1 MNFLKVTN
9 PLYTIDILGTPWI
22 FVFRS
27 FCKPKKLL
35 CNVFQDSDA
44 LSRMQQVLLNLQAE
58 LERVNGACNQVMN
71 DTENNT
77 KSIDELF
84 NLARTLEEVKA
95 DKDYVQSEVNVVSNG
110 SFESYCVLVERLWE
124 VRTTQINWKS
134 SVYFYL
140 IQECIPVG
148 CVPPAHWPYLVISYA
163 PPLATTHTPRNHA
176 CPPAT
181 THAPNNHAH
190 TPATMHTPLQPH
202 TPPLQPHMP
211 PATMHAP
218 SASMHAPPQPHMPP
232 GNHACPPA
240 TTHAPQQPCMLPLQP
255 CIPPQP
261 CMPPTTTHTPSN
273 HACPSPSNHAPPP
286 WTEFLTHASENITL
300 PQTSFAGGKNILL
313 Q

>member
-9 PLYTIDILGTPWI
+9 PLYTTCIDILGTPWI

-27 FCKPKKLL
+27 FCKPKKLSPFLVSYVLL

-58 LERVNGACNQVMN
+58 LERVNGACNQVMT

-124 VRTTQINWKS
+124 VRTTIINWKS
-134 SVYFYL
+134 SVYVYL

-148 CVPPAHWPYLVISYA
+148 CLPPAHWPYLVVSYA
-163 PPLATTHTPRNHA
+163 PP
-176 CPPAT
+176 
-181 THAPNNHAH
+181 
-190 TPATMHTPLQPH
+190 
-202 TPPLQPHMP
+202 
-211 PATMHAP
+211 
-218 SASMHAPPQPHMPP
+218 
-232 GNHACPPA
+232 
-240 TTHAPQQPCMLPLQP
+240 
-255 CIPPQP
+255 
-261 CMPPTTTHTPSN
+261 
-273 HACPSPSNHAPPP
+273 
-286 WTEFLTHASENITL
+286 
-300 PQTSFAGGKNILL
+300 
-313 Q
+313 